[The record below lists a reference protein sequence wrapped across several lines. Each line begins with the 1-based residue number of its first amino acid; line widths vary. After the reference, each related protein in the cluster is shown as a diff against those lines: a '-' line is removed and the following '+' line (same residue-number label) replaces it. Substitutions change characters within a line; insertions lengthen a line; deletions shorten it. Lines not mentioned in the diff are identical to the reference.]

1 MTEPDPTYS
10 TNGDDDNTAA
20 TWRLALRSELISAII
35 QIERELESTGVPV
48 KTAIVTRRERR
59 SLTRRRR

>member
-1 MTEPDPTYS
+1 MTDPDPTYS
-10 TNGDDDNTAA
+10 TADSDDTAA

-59 SLTRRRR
+59 HLTRRRR